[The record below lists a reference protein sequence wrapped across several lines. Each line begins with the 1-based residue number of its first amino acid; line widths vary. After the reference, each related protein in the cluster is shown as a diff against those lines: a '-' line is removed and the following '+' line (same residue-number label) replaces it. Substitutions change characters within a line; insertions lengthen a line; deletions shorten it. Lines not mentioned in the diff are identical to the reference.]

1 MLSDWERGKL
11 VLDLNKII
19 FIFDRSVEK
28 FDKQQ
33 VTFLIYDVGEQ
44 STKTFYLFFNESAFY
59 CIIITDSPGILCVD
73 SGQYSN
79 SHLLPNLLVMSTP
92 RAFYMAVTTTSD
104 EDYHESLYL

>member
-33 VTFLIYDVGEQ
+33 VTLFIYDVGEQ
-44 STKTFYLFFNESAFY
+44 STKTFYLFLTKVPFIVVAK
-59 CIIITDSPGILCVD
+59 
-73 SGQYSN
+73 
-79 SHLLPNLLVMSTP
+79 
-92 RAFYMAVTTTSD
+92 TTNDIS
-104 EDYHESLYL
+104 SVK

>member
-33 VTFLIYDVGEQ
+33 VTLFIYDVGEQ
-44 STKTFYLFFNESAFY
+44 STKTFYPFL
-59 CIIITDSPGILCVD
+59 TK
-73 SGQYSN
+73 
-79 SHLLPNLLVMSTP
+79 LPFIVL
-92 RAFYMAVTTTSD
+92 
-104 EDYHESLYL
+104 

>member
-44 STKTFYLFFNESAFY
+44 STKTFYLF
-59 CIIITDSPGILCVD
+59 
-73 SGQYSN
+73 
-79 SHLLPNLLVMSTP
+79 
-92 RAFYMAVTTTSD
+92 
-104 EDYHESLYL
+104 

>member
-33 VTFLIYDVGEQ
+33 VTLFIYDVGEQ
-44 STKTFYLFFNESAFY
+44 STKTFYLF
-59 CIIITDSPGILCVD
+59 
-73 SGQYSN
+73 
-79 SHLLPNLLVMSTP
+79 
-92 RAFYMAVTTTSD
+92 
-104 EDYHESLYL
+104 